1 VIRNW
6 MKQQFQRTSIR
17 LSGRNSWQRHHPWPH
32 QSIPMPRPQRS
43 ERVRELLR
51 ARHFRADL
59 FGARLLADPA
69 WDILLLAYVA
79 ALEHGRLLMADLCRA
94 GLVPVTT
101 TVRWAKTLEKEGWLT
116 RSSGPI
122 EDPQSWLELSP
133 KGRRNMERYLTFI
146 ESSRPA

>member
-1 VIRNW
+1 
-6 MKQQFQRTSIR
+6 
-17 LSGRNSWQRHHPWPH
+17 
-32 QSIPMPRPQRS
+32 MPRPQRS

-94 GLVPVTT
+94 GLVPATT

-133 KGRRNMERYLTFI
+133 MGRRNMERYLTFI